1 MAPDSLSRNGVLI
14 WYFILVFKNLRS
26 LEYNL
31 QEAKSASLISGQ
43 WRSPCLPPGS
53 HRPGC
58 AGYSGL
64 GSDAPQC
71 SIVICGWFLLRKVYV
86 FFEFYLICIAVTDS
100 SVLVLLQDNIFLLL
114 LLHFCL
120 KGKRT
125 HFQWFQG
132 ARLLA

>member
-1 MAPDSLSRNGVLI
+1 MGC
-14 WYFILVFKNLRS
+14 
-26 LEYNL
+26 NL
-31 QEAKSASLISGQ
+31 QEAKSASWISGQ

-71 SIVICGWFLLRKVYV
+71 SIVICGWFLLTKVYV

-100 SVLVLLQDNIFLLL
+100 SVLVLLQDNIFFVAAETFLFEGEKDTFSVVSGCQALGL
-114 LLHFCL
+114 D
-120 KGKRT
+120 
-125 HFQWFQG
+125 
-132 ARLLA
+132 